1 MRETVNPEEF
11 VQNDK
16 QYFESFESF
25 IESSLIIS
33 KVPTDDFMVYRA
45 DIEKNVVFDKYQ
57 IKIVSFSIIDEKF
70 ITYIID
76 IVDKDL
82 SEIKDFL
89 KAHREH
95 IENRFSKEDRDKGD
109 EYNNV
114 WNTDLDRYEKII
126 EHTMT
131 MNLPVFFVNNAY
143 DKHVIVHVA
152 MQRKGYYVKWLIK
165 YKNEEELNHIHNLL
179 NKAIEYNKNLWD
191 VFNVV

>member
-1 MRETVNPEEF
+1 MRETVNPDEF

-16 QYFESFESF
+16 QYFESFEKF

-33 KVPTDDFMVYRA
+33 KVPTANFIVYRA

-70 ITYIID
+70 RTYIID

-89 KAHREH
+89 KAHRDYTEK
-95 IENRFSKEDRDKGD
+95 RFSKEDRDKGD

-131 MNLPVFFVNNAY
+131 MNLPVFL
-143 DKHVIVHVA
+143 
-152 MQRKGYYVKWLIK
+152 LIMLII
-165 YKNEEELNHIHNLL
+165 NMLL
-179 NKAIEYNKNLWD
+179 
-191 VFNVV
+191 FM